1 MSKHKLNN
9 FAFYQKL
16 NNVEDLHIYEK
27 KEVRCGFSIYL
38 TPALKL
44 YSTTQSHQLAFK
56 IVFIHEYHRLWVQD
70 PFQCVELLEEIQ
82 NQTKCWRKKNA
93 GTVQLVSGRVYLAS
107 SCGLPHLWG
116 ISIHPLFSATPTTK
130 KTIGI
135 HQNDKKRIKMEWGY
149 FDALNL
155 RSLDE
160 VNSSRLWA
168 TLLPALGAA
177 LALRSDTLETF
188 LPTTT
193 FWFLF
198 CFKMNIWINLVFR
211 GATGGSKEQTIRQT
225 LSNAT
230 LD

>member
-16 NNVEDLHIYEK
+16 KNVEDLHIYEK

-130 KTIGI
+130 K
-135 HQNDKKRIKMEWGY
+135 NNR
-149 FDALNL
+149 
-155 RSLDE
+155 
-160 VNSSRLWA
+160 NSSKWQKKNQDGVRLLWRIESTFVGRSKFLS
-168 TLLPALGAA
+168 TLGDSSTCLGCGAGIEIWHIRNFSPYDDI
-177 LALRSDTLETF
+177 LIF
-188 LPTTT
+188 V
-193 FWFLF
+193 LF
-198 CFKMNIWINLVFR
+198 
-211 GATGGSKEQTIRQT
+211 
-225 LSNAT
+225 
-230 LD
+230 